1 MKLFNKLHFD
11 IYLQIKLLVKIWKLE
26 LEGQLRKK
34 RINLLNS
41 NGMDDY
47 ISEINKQA
55 KLEEEKEKDV
65 ARLL

>member
-1 MKLFNKLHFD
+1 MKLFNKLYFD